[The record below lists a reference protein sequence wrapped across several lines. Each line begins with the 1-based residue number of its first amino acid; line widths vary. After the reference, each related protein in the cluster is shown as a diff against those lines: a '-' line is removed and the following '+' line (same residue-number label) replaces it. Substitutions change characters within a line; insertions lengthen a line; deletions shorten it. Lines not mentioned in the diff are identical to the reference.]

1 MNANDLVLA
10 VAGMHLHTVS
20 APANGF
26 SPLDAVSADNLQL
39 VAAYDI
45 ASTAGDSSTS
55 WIASSADGWDSIL
68 IALH

>member
-1 MNANDLVLA
+1 VNANDLVLA